1 MNQIGSMSI
10 DNDPN
15 IRKHNNNATKE
26 QYAQYSWL
34 FGKKR

>member
-1 MNQIGSMSI
+1 MSLDGQSI
-10 DNDPN
+10 IPQQQ
-15 IRKHNNNATKE
+15 NATKE